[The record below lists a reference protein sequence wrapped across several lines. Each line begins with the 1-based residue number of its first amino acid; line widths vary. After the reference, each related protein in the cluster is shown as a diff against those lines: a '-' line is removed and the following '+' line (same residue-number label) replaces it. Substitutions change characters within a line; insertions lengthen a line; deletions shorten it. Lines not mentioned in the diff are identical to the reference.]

1 MKMKSKQ
8 IVTILSALIFL
19 WATNPEV
26 RAANIRTTP
35 EKAATAVRKAAPGDS
50 IIITNGTYANI
61 RLALQ
66 GDGEQGK
73 PIVITAETPGKVIFE
88 GESNLRIAGKWLVVS
103 GFWFRNGCSPTG
115 TVIEYRQGT
124 RHATDCRVTECAI
137 EAFNP
142 ESRQTKGNWVQFY
155 GHRNRLDHCSIVGKL
170 NEGVTVTAV
179 LNGSD
184 NQHHRIDNNY
194 FGPRPVYGSNGA
206 ETIRTGNSFTS
217 TTPSFIVIEDNYFDR
232 CSGEVEILSIKSADN
247 TIRRNTFFECEGGI
261 ALRHGDRNTVE
272 SNVMIGNGK
281 PNTGG
286 IRIINKGH
294 KIRNNYL
301 RGLAGRR
308 AFAPLAIMNGV
319 PNSPEYRYHQVTDT
333 EVSNNTLDSCGEILF
348 CLGRDFER
356 TETPRRVTFSGNLI
370 TEPCG
375 TALYTAFDDISG
387 IRFADNKVT
396 DGTGMKLP
404 DGFVPAKSIERT
416 VEGAAYDNAPAPKR
430 KASDLRDLTGN
441 PFRTQGSAG
450 SIDRANASRPV
461 TAAAKDKVGAKWFSY
476 TEPNPHKLSGRII
489 EVIPG
494 QNTLLRAIA
503 LSQSG
508 DVLRLTAPGE
518 YWNDASVVIPHFLRI
533 EAAGKPQDKPVLRYN
548 GRGNE
553 PIITIGNG
561 GRLDLSGVAFNGIPE
576 EQLHDPKGF
585 IGTAATMIEDY
596 TLNVSDC
603 DFSRFNRSGTYAISC
618 SRGTFAQRI
627 TIRNCRFFDLPWDAI
642 VLTRETDFY
651 GRYNVENLEVTNCL
665 FANIGGRGIDLSR
678 LGYDE
683 STAGPNARISHC
695 TFYNVFN
702 REQGSVIDLTG
713 VQKAS
718 VTDCTFEKS
727 GQGGASIRFNEM
739 RWDEIE
745 VSHCNLYEAGLI
757 ASFWDTCVKGD
768 MLQTKPVYADP
779 ANNDFRQSPASPL
792 ANKATDG
799 KNIGIN

>member
-1 MKMKSKQ
+1 MKNKH
-8 IVTILSALIFL
+8 IVTILSTLL
-19 WATNPEV
+19 LLSATNSGL
-26 RAANIRTTP
+26 RAASIRTTP
-35 EKAATAVRKAAPGDS
+35 EKAAAAVRKAAPGDS
-50 IIITNGTYANI
+50 IVIANGTYTDI

-66 GDGEQGK
+66 GNGEQDK
-73 PIVITAETPGKVIFE
+73 PIVVTAESPGKVIFE

-103 GFWFRNGCSPTG
+103 GFWFRNGFSPTG

-137 EAFNP
+137 ESFNP

-170 NEGVTVTAV
+170 NEGVTIAAV
-179 LNGSD
+179 LNGTD
-184 NQHHRIDNNY
+184 HQHHRIDNNY

-294 KIRNNYL
+294 RIYNNYL

-308 AFAPLAIMNGV
+308 AFAPLAVMNGV
-319 PNSPEYRYHQVTDT
+319 PDSPEYRYHQVTDT
-333 EVSNNTLDSCGEILF
+333 EIANNTLDSCGEILF
-348 CLGRDFER
+348 CLGKDFER
-356 TETPRRVTFSGNLI
+356 TETPQRVTFSGNLI
-370 TEPCG
+370 ADPCG
-375 TALYTAFDDISG
+375 GEIYTAFDDISG
-387 IRFADNKVT
+387 IRFTGNKIT
-396 DGTGMKLP
+396 DGAGTELP
-404 DGFVPAKSIERT
+404 AGFAPAKENART
-416 VEGAAYDNAPAPKR
+416 AQGIIYDAAPAAKR

-441 PFRTQGSAG
+441 PVRTQGFAG
-450 SIDRANASRPV
+450 AIDRANASRPV

-476 TEPNPHKLSGRII
+476 TEPRPDKLSGRTI
-489 EVIPG
+489 EVTPG
-494 QNTLLRAIA
+494 KNTLLRAVA
-503 LSQSG
+503 LSQPG

-533 EAAGKPQDKPVLRYN
+533 EAAGKSGEKPILRYN

-553 PIITIGNG
+553 PIIMIGNG
-561 GRLDLSGVAFNGIPE
+561 GRLDLAGVAFNGIPE
-576 EQLHDPKGF
+576 ERLHDPKGF

-596 TLNVSDC
+596 ALDISDC

-618 SRGTFAQRI
+618 SKGTFAQRI
-627 TIRNCRFFDLPWDAI
+627 AIRDCRFFDLPWDAI

-651 GRYNVENLEVTNCL
+651 GRYNVENLEITNCL

-683 STAGPNARISHC
+683 STAGPNVRISHC

-718 VTDCTFEKS
+718 VADCTFDKS
-727 GQGGASIRFNEM
+727 GQGGACIRFNEM

-745 VSHCNLYEAGLI
+745 VSHCNFYEAGRI
-757 ASFWDTCVKGD
+757 ASFWDTCIKGG
-768 MLQTKPVYADP
+768 MLQAKPVYAAP
-779 ANNDFRQSPASPL
+779 ENNDFRQSPASPL